1 MVRDFLSL
9 SRVKQQLLEGTLPN
23 LQAFVYFA
31 VITSIDNLQLGYL
44 QVSPARP
51 TRWTP
56 LAVWGG
62 LSLGGVFL
70 IATYLLNGGASGRDY
85 LVRYFSIS
93 AVVALWIAV
102 PFQVLISLP
111 SVVPS
116 LRPLDWY
123 VPAILVGTD
132 VLYFTFVALQ
142 IRDVA
147 TGGQVSLA
155 QLAQP
160 IPK

>member
-1 MVRDFLSL
+1 MIRDFLSL
-9 SRVKQQLLEGTLPN
+9 AHVKWRLVDGTLPN
-23 LQAFVYFA
+23 LQAFIYFV

-44 QVSPARP
+44 QVSPAHP

-111 SVVPS
+111 GMLTS
-116 LRPLDWY
+116 LAAFDWY
-123 VPAILVGTD
+123 VPAIITLVN
-132 VLYFTFVALQ
+132 VLYFAFVALQ

-147 TGGQVSLA
+147 LSPQISAG
-155 QLAQP
+155 
-160 IPK
+160 

>member
-1 MVRDFLSL
+1 MIGDFLLL
-9 SRVKQQLLEGTLPN
+9 SRVNRRLVDGTLPN
-23 LQAFVYFA
+23 LQAFIYFV
-31 VITSIDNLQLGYL
+31 VITSIDNMQMGYL
-44 QVSPARP
+44 QVSPAHP

-56 LAVWGG
+56 LSVWGG

-70 IATYLLNGGASGRDY
+70 IATYLFNGGASGRDY

-111 SVVPS
+111 GMVRS
-116 LRPLDWY
+116 LAAIDWY
-123 VPAILVGTD
+123 VPAIIMTTN

-147 TGGQVSLA
+147 AGCQVSVA
-155 QLAQP
+155 
-160 IPK
+160 

>member
-1 MVRDFLSL
+1 MIRDFLLL
-9 SRVKQQLLEGTLPN
+9 SRIRQKLVEGTRPN
-23 LQAFVYFA
+23 LQAFIYFV
-31 VITSIDNLQLGYL
+31 VITAIDNLQLGYL
-44 QVSPARP
+44 QVSPAHP

-111 SVVPS
+111 GMLTS
-116 LRPLDWY
+116 LAAFDWY
-123 VPAILVGTD
+123 VPATIMLVN
-132 VLYFTFVALQ
+132 VLYFSFVALQ

-147 TGGQVSLA
+147 LSPQISAG
-155 QLAQP
+155 
-160 IPK
+160 

>member
-1 MVRDFLSL
+1 MIRDFVFL
-9 SRVKQQLLEGTLPN
+9 SRIKQKLVEGTLPN
-23 LQAFVYFA
+23 LQAFIYFV

-44 QVSPARP
+44 QLSPAHP

-111 SVVPS
+111 GIVPS
-116 LRPLDWY
+116 LAAVDWY
-123 VPAILVGTD
+123 VPAIITIVN
-132 VLYFTFVALQ
+132 VLYFSFVALQ
-142 IRDVA
+142 IREVA
-147 TGGQVSLA
+147 LSP
-155 QLAQP
+155 QLSVA
-160 IPK
+160 